1 LNSRPPVPQTGAL
14 TKLRHAPKNLWATR
28 ATIRY
33 RLGRLR
39 LWTNTGLAPHASYNG
54 LRELIPIAL
63 SCRSTSDSQSCRELY
78 AHIRFPAFWVTCSG
92 AASTLREN
100 TSNLVRVGGF
110 EPPTTRIRGEDSTM
124 LSYTLIKKLGRGGEI
139 RTPSALKLSLPK
151 RVGSQLPIYAPM
163 GNTRGR
169 GIAFSLVYW
178 EIHNKKA
185 PTPRARGVLNT

>member
-124 LSYTLIKKLGRGGEI
+124 LSYTLIKKNLVGAGRFELPVLLSS
-139 RTPSALKLSLPK
+139 RFQSESAPNY
-151 RVGSQLPIYAPM
+151 R
-163 GNTRGR
+163 
-169 GIAFSLVYW
+169 F
-178 EIHNKKA
+178 
-185 PTPRARGVLNT
+185 TPRWETHVVGALHLA